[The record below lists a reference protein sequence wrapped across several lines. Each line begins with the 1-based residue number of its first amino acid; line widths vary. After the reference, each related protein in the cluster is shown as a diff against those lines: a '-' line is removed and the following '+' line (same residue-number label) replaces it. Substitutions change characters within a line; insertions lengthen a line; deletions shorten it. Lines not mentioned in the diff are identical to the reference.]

1 MIVTFIGHRKIAAN
15 YSLYSKL
22 RDLIFWLV
30 DYKNANTFL
39 FGSKSHFNDLCL
51 QVATEVKKIRP
62 NVKLIYVRAEYPL
75 ISEDYKN
82 YLLNFYDDTYF
93 PDKILNAGRATY
105 VERNFHMINQADICI
120 FCFDKAC
127 SPLRGQISNKQE
139 RRDESVGLDSPPG
152 GGGGAGGVCGEFFAG
167 GAEGRL
173 AVRRGAGAVR
183 TGAAVG
189 RAGKYLGLGGACV
202 AADRHIR
209 SRGQQSQRE
218 PFREAGTGYTKRR
231 V

>member
-93 PDKILNAGRATY
+93 PDKILNAGRAAY
-105 VERNFHMINQADICI
+105 VERNYHMIDRAGICI
-120 FCFDKAC
+120 FYFDKAY
-127 SPLRGQISNKQE
+127 SPLNGQLVNNHVGKANKTV
-139 RRDESVGLDSPPG
+139 SGTK
-152 GGGGAGGVCGEFFAG
+152 
-167 GAEGRL
+167 L
-173 AVRRGAGAVR
+173 AYDYALSKKK
-183 TGAAVG
+183 TIINI
-189 RAGKYLGLGGACV
+189 CS
-202 AADRHIR
+202 D
-209 SRGQQSQRE
+209 
-218 PFREAGTGYTKRR
+218 T
-231 V
+231 